1 MATQCLG
8 PAATQRITPALL
20 SSVITFQNTFKLRP
34 NSYVPGNISLMP
46 GIEVQIRA
54 VSPPASKATS
64 STTPTK
70 GGKGGKKATPTS
82 DVAASLVVLEGFTAA
97 LESGGK
103 LVVSCATD
111 GITHQAVLER
121 RERQLHRQKRA
132 AKRRRREEKERHERR
147 AVRDAERE
155 QQRLQR
161 LAERKVKK
169 LAEKH
174 ARRRRAEL
182 ASGLSQSS
190 KGLKSSNSLTRLA
203 AETETRSGRRSPAVA
218 PSQSS
223 YVEPNPTPQQTYQ
236 TPTKASRAPRMSEAA
251 LPRDSEAS
259 FVTAVGD
266 EPSLPNPV
274 AASASG
280 SAYKP
285 RHGGVPLA
293 MGGTGAGAGEE
304 LLAAMARRRAK
315 NHQE

>member
-1 MATQCLG
+1 MQCLG
-8 PAATQRITPALL
+8 PSATQKITPALL
-20 SSVITFQNTFKLRP
+20 STIITFQNTFKLRP

-54 VSPPASKATS
+54 VPPPSAKTPSNSA
-64 STTPTK
+64 TPTK
-70 GGKGGKKATPTS
+70 GNKGAKKTTTAVSGVAT
-82 DVAASLVVLEGFTAA
+82 SLVVLEGFTAA

-103 LVVSCATD
+103 LVVSCSTD

-121 RERQLHRQKRA
+121 RERQLLRQKRA

-174 ARRRRAEL
+174 ARRRRAEI
-182 ASGLSQSS
+182 ASGLSTSA
-190 KGLKSSNSLTRLA
+190 KGIKSSNSLTRLA
-203 AETETRSGRRSPAVA
+203 AESESRSGRKSPATA
-218 PSQSS
+218 ASGGESS
-223 YVEPNPTPQQTYQ
+223 SAPQQPYQ
-236 TPTKASRAPRMSEAA
+236 TPPRASRAPRQSEAA
-251 LPRDSEAS
+251 MPRDSDAS
-259 FVTAVGD
+259 YVTAVGD
-266 EPSLPNPV
+266 EPPPSVPT
-274 AASASG
+274 SASG
-280 SAYKP
+280 YKP
-285 RHGGVPLA
+285 RHGAVPLA

-304 LLAAMARRRAK
+304 LMAAMARRRAK